1 MERLM
6 TAYQEDL
13 ISLDDLRRRM
23 PDVRK
28 RGQAIR
34 TELDAIEGQLADHA
48 AYLRLAETVTGFL
61 ARLRETAKTLD
72 VSERQR
78 IVRLLV
84 KEIVVADDAI
94 TIRHSIPTPSSSPA
108 GGELT
113 SPRPGRQPLDDKC
126 YLLRSGSSKPYLIES
141 FPALYFRSLDGADA
155 PRPPMVSVCR

>member
-13 ISLDDLRRRM
+13 LSLDGLRRRM

-28 RGQAIR
+28 REQAIR
-34 TELDAIEGQLADHA
+34 NELNAIESELADPA

-84 KEIVVADDAI
+84 KEIVVAEDAI
-94 TIRHSIPTPSSSPA
+94 IIRHSIPATSSSPA
-108 GGELT
+108 GGQPT
-113 SPRPGRQPLDDKC
+113 STRRLGQPVGDGS
-126 YLLRSGSSKPYLIES
+126 YLLRSGSNL
-141 FPALYFRSLDGADA
+141 ALAQQPL
-155 PRPPMVSVCR
+155 PQ